1 LIEYKKI
8 NEILGKIDKVALHK
22 FILLIA
28 PRIAYFFYWIF
39 DTFIVLA
46 KIKVL
51 PNLDQAWLTFRWA
64 AFWTFANFV
73 NIIAAI
79 VELVEIGKEE
89 AKLIAQRKVQTHN
102 GNDEEM

>member
-1 LIEYKKI
+1 MHPDLYSGIRKVLMNRFIKALEIYIVSQLSSVLIFSIVELSNARKLFRVLKSLIEYKKI
-8 NEILGKIDKVALHK
+8 NEILGKMDKMALHK

-51 PNLDQAWLTFRWA
+51 PNLD
-64 AFWTFANFV
+64 
-73 NIIAAI
+73 
-79 VELVEIGKEE
+79 
-89 AKLIAQRKVQTHN
+89 
-102 GNDEEM
+102 

>member
-8 NEILGKIDKVALHK
+8 NEILGKMDKMPIHK

-51 PNLDQAWLTFRWA
+51 PNLD
-64 AFWTFANFV
+64 
-73 NIIAAI
+73 
-79 VELVEIGKEE
+79 
-89 AKLIAQRKVQTHN
+89 
-102 GNDEEM
+102 